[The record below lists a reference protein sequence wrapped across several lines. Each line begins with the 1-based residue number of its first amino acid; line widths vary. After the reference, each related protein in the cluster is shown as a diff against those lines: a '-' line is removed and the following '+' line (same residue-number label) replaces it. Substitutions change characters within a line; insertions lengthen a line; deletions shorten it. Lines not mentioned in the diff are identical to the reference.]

1 MNWCLVYILFLL
13 FLKSSNLENV
23 SFKYQDRAATLNNVS
38 FTIPIGSTVAIVG
51 SSGSGKSTILR
62 LVFRFYNV
70 ESGRILVD
78 GQDISQVQQ
87 KSLRGAI
94 GVVPQDTV
102 LFNDTIEYNIRY
114 GRPTADI
121 EEVYQAAKDAQ
132 IDERIMSF
140 PDRK

>member
-1 MNWCLVYILFLL
+1 M
-13 FLKSSNLENV
+13 
-23 SFKYQDRAATLNNVS
+23 NNVS

-62 LVFRFYNV
+62 LVFRFYDV
-70 ESGRILVD
+70 ESGRILID

-114 GRPTADI
+114 GRPTANI

-132 IDERIMSF
+132 IHERIMSF